1 MSEQKTVTILC
12 QTCYVMPNVG
22 KSLYTNAVKFFPNFF
37 VQRERYL
44 LLFKLYWFPFIIH
57 YKKFKKMT
65 NYYISKLKIPL
76 NNNNKSYIMLYLE
89 FTTSFGDNE
98 KNKYKLNNA
107 YFNDDI
113 KSDDDSVPCLDITKF
128 KSMSKFSDISNIN
141 FAQMVKIGKKVKPVQ
156 ELFSF
161 AEQKT
166 ILSSIRNNAHK
177 MVYYYDRIKCCSDV
191 FICRSTPETA
201 IPIKFNGIKWVIYL

>member
-1 MSEQKTVTILC
+1 MSEEKNEMILC
-12 QTCYVMPNVG
+12 ETCYVMPNVG
-22 KSLYTNAVKFFPNFF
+22 KSLYTNALKFFPEFF
-37 VQRERYL
+37 LQRQRYL

-57 YKKFKKMT
+57 HKKFKKMT

-89 FTTSFGDNE
+89 FTTSFGDDK
-98 KNKYKLNNA
+98 KNKYTLNNA

-113 KSDDDSVPCLDITKF
+113 KSDDSIPCLDISKF
-128 KSMSKFSDISNIN
+128 KSISKFSDINNIN
-141 FAQMVKIGKKVKPVQ
+141 FAQMVKIGKKVKPVK

-161 AEQKT
+161 QEQKT

-177 MVYYYDRIKCCSDV
+177 MVYYYDRIKCYSDV
-191 FICRSTPETA
+191 FMLS
-201 IPIKFNGIKWVIYL
+201 